1 MSKAKILFILKRRED
16 FNAIVHNKVGL
27 TTGLYNSASFVNQ
40 MMIDNGIESRLVVV
54 TDNNDIDREVNLYK
68 PTHCIIEAIWV
79 VPSKFQVLQKLHPS
93 VKWIIRI
100 HSEMPFMA
108 NEGIALGWFGDYAKF
123 DNVILAPNSPRMY
136 EEVKAFVQITNRLS
150 EDQLNRK
157 VIYLPNYYPQDYKP
171 HSPIKKK
178 DEYLDI
184 GCFGAIRPLK
194 NHLLQAIV
202 SVVFAENIGK
212 KLRFHIN
219 AGRMEMKGEPVLHNL
234 QGVFEHLHNKG
245 HQLVSHDWTDRD
257 GFLKIC
263 SEMDIGMQVSFS
275 ETFNIVGADF
285 LSQGVP
291 LVGSNEIP
299 WLAKV
304 ASANPVDSKEML
316 ATLTRT
322 YNYPAVNLLMNRKNL
337 NNYCNNTKTV
347 WKRYFN
353 EQI

>member
-1 MSKAKILFILKRRED
+1 MSKSRILFILKRRED
-16 FNAIVHNKVGL
+16 FNASVHTKIGL

-40 MMIDNGIESRLVVV
+40 MMEDNGFESKLVVV
-54 TDNNDIDREVNLYK
+54 TDNNDIDREVNLFK
-68 PTHCIIEAIWV
+68 PTHCIIEAVWV

-123 DNVILAPNSPRMY
+123 ENVILAPNSPRMY
-136 EEVKAFVQITNRLS
+136 EEIKAFVQLTNNFSL
-150 EDQLNRK
+150 DQLNKK
-157 VIYLPNYYPQDYKP
+157 VVYLPNYYPQEYKR
-171 HSPIKKK
+171 HSYINKN
-178 DEYLDI
+178 DEYIDI

-194 NHLLQAIV
+194 NHLLQAV
-202 SVVFAENIGK
+202 VALVFAENIGK

-234 QGVFEHLHNKG
+234 QGVFEHTYSKG
-245 HQLVSHDWTDRD
+245 HRLISHDWTDRD
-257 GFLKIC
+257 GFLQVC
-263 SEMDIGMQVSFS
+263 AQMDIGMQVSFS

-291 LVGSNEIP
+291 LVGSSEIP
-299 WLAKV
+299 WIAKT
-304 ASANPVDSKEML
+304 ASADPVDSKSML
-316 ATLTRT
+316 STLTRT
-322 YNYPAVNLLMNRKNL
+322 YNYPSVNLLLNRKNL